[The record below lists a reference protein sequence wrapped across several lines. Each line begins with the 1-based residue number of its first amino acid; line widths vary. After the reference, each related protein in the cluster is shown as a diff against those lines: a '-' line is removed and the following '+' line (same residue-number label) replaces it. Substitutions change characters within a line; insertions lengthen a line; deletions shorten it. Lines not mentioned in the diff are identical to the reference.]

1 MLLLTGTGPYAYRL
15 EEEAAQ
21 VRRGELGTVLLSQQR
36 VSKFLREVGAL
47 EDPRLRGKA
56 LTANKSGLWRWRV
69 GDYRI
74 IAGIVDARV
83 VVVVVDVGHR
93 SKVYD

>member
-1 MLLLTGTGPYAYRL
+1 MAWEISFSPRAVKSFKKLDKAEQR
-15 EEEAAQ
+15 
-21 VRRGELGTVLLSQQR
+21 R

-74 IAGIVDARV
+74 IADIVDARV

>member
-1 MLLLTGTGPYAYRL
+1 MAWEISFSPRAVKSFKKLDTAEQR
-15 EEEAAQ
+15 
-21 VRRGELGTVLLSQQR
+21 R

-74 IAGIVDARV
+74 IADIVDARV

-93 SKVYD
+93 SKIYD

>member
-1 MLLLTGTGPYAYRL
+1 MAWEISFSPRAVKSFKKLDTGEQR
-15 EEEAAQ
+15 
-21 VRRGELGTVLLSQQR
+21 R

-74 IAGIVDARV
+74 ISDIVDARV

>member
-1 MLLLTGTGPYAYRL
+1 MAWEISFSPRAVKSFKKLDTGEQR
-15 EEEAAQ
+15 
-21 VRRGELGTVLLSQQR
+21 R

-74 IAGIVDARV
+74 IADIVDARV

-93 SKVYD
+93 SKAYD

>member
-1 MLLLTGTGPYAYRL
+1 MAWEISFSPRAVKSFKKLDTAEQR
-15 EEEAAQ
+15 
-21 VRRGELGTVLLSQQR
+21 R

-74 IAGIVDARV
+74 IADSVDARV

>member
-1 MLLLTGTGPYAYRL
+1 MAWEISFSPRAVKSFKKLDTGEQR
-15 EEEAAQ
+15 
-21 VRRGELGTVLLSQQR
+21 R

-47 EDPRLRGKA
+47 EDPRLRGKV

-74 IAGIVDARV
+74 IADIVDARV

>member
-1 MLLLTGTGPYAYRL
+1 MAWEISFSPRAVKSFKKLDTAEQR
-15 EEEAAQ
+15 
-21 VRRGELGTVLLSQQR
+21 R

-74 IAGIVDARV
+74 IADIVDARA

>member
-1 MLLLTGTGPYAYRL
+1 VAWEINFSPRAVKSFKKLDTAEQR
-15 EEEAAQ
+15 
-21 VRRGELGTVLLSQQR
+21 R

-47 EDPRLRGKA
+47 EDPRLRGRA

-74 IAGIVDARV
+74 IADIVDARV

>member
-1 MLLLTGTGPYAYRL
+1 MKSFKKLDTGEQR
-15 EEEAAQ
+15 
-21 VRRGELGTVLLSQQR
+21 R

-56 LTANKSGLWRWRV
+56 LTANKSGLWLWRV

-74 IAGIVDARV
+74 IADIVDARV

>member
-1 MLLLTGTGPYAYRL
+1 MAWEISFSPRAVKSFKKLDTAEQR
-15 EEEAAQ
+15 
-21 VRRGELGTVLLSQQR
+21 R

-74 IAGIVDARV
+74 IADIVDARV

>member
-1 MLLLTGTGPYAYRL
+1 MAWEISFSPRAVKSFKKLDTGEQR
-15 EEEAAQ
+15 
-21 VRRGELGTVLLSQQR
+21 R

-74 IAGIVDARV
+74 IADIVDAHV

-93 SKVYD
+93 SKAYD

>member
-1 MLLLTGTGPYAYRL
+1 MDWEISFSPRAVKSFKKLDTAEQR
-15 EEEAAQ
+15 
-21 VRRGELGTVLLSQQR
+21 R

-74 IAGIVDARV
+74 IADIVDARV

>member
-1 MLLLTGTGPYAYRL
+1 VDWEISFSPRAVKSFKKLDTAEQR
-15 EEEAAQ
+15 
-21 VRRGELGTVLLSQQR
+21 R

-74 IAGIVDARV
+74 IADIVDARV

>member
-1 MLLLTGTGPYAYRL
+1 MAWEISFSPRAVKSFKKLDTAEQR
-15 EEEAAQ
+15 
-21 VRRGELGTVLLSQQR
+21 R

-74 IAGIVDARV
+74 IADIVDARS

-93 SKVYD
+93 SKIYD

>member
-1 MLLLTGTGPYAYRL
+1 MAWEISFSPRAVKSFKKLDTAEQR
-15 EEEAAQ
+15 
-21 VRRGELGTVLLSQQR
+21 R

-69 GDYRI
+69 GNYRI
-74 IAGIVDARV
+74 IADIVDARV

-93 SKVYD
+93 SKIYD

>member
-1 MLLLTGTGPYAYRL
+1 M
-15 EEEAAQ
+15 
-21 VRRGELGTVLLSQQR
+21 
-36 VSKFLREVGAL
+36 REVGAF

-74 IAGIVDARV
+74 IADIVDARV
-83 VVVVVDVGHR
+83 VVGHR
-93 SKVYD
+93 SKAYD

>member
-1 MLLLTGTGPYAYRL
+1 MAWEISFSPRAVKSFKKLDTGEQR
-15 EEEAAQ
+15 
-21 VRRGELGTVLLSQQR
+21 R

-74 IAGIVDARV
+74 IADIVDARV
-83 VVVVVDVGHR
+83 VVVVVVVGHR
-93 SKVYD
+93 SKAYD

>member
-1 MLLLTGTGPYAYRL
+1 MAWEINFSPRAVKSFKKLDTAEQR
-15 EEEAAQ
+15 
-21 VRRGELGTVLLSQQR
+21 R

-47 EDPRLRGKA
+47 EDPRLRGRA

-74 IAGIVDARV
+74 IADIVDARV

>member
-1 MLLLTGTGPYAYRL
+1 MAWEISFSPRAVKSFKKLDTAEQR
-15 EEEAAQ
+15 
-21 VRRGELGTVLLSQQR
+21 R

-74 IAGIVDARV
+74 IADIVNARV

-93 SKVYD
+93 SKIYD

>member
-1 MLLLTGTGPYAYRL
+1 MAWEISFSPRAVKSFKKLDTGEQR
-15 EEEAAQ
+15 
-21 VRRGELGTVLLSQQR
+21 R

-74 IAGIVDARV
+74 IADIVDARV

-93 SKVYD
+93 LKVYD